1 MTLGSLSLKVGEK
14 TDSAPQIRRK
24 SAKIVV
30 KTAKKPVLREECAVR
45 PIERP
50 KRGEHPNS
58 LANLVHYEAGDILAS
73 INGTKGNEIKALK
86 AAMLNDN
93 AKAAAD
99 GNRIP
104 QLIRDALTIADKKP
118 QEALLK
124 LTIAEKAAKISG
136 ALPEQSPDA
145 KQKFELSGKLDNNLN
160 VHIEKV

>member
-1 MTLGSLSLKVGEK
+1 MTLIPAGKPKVNGKNDTKCLKN
-14 TDSAPQIRRK
+14 A
-24 SAKIVV
+24 V
-30 KTAKKPVLREECAVR
+30 KTAKKPILREKCAVR

-93 AKAAAD
+93 AKAAAE
-99 GNRIP
+99 GNRMP
-104 QLIRDALTIADKKP
+104 QLIRDALAIADEKP

-145 KQKFELSGKLDNNLN
+145 KQKFELSGKLDNKLE
-160 VHIEKV
+160 VEIKGV

>member
-1 MTLGSLSLKVGEK
+1 MTVIP
-14 TDSAPQIRRK
+14 AK
-24 SAKIVV
+24 SAKKLQKSTV
-30 KTAKKPVLREECAVR
+30 KTAKKPILREKCAVR

-93 AKAAAD
+93 AKAAAE
-99 GNRIP
+99 GNRMP
-104 QLIRDALTIADKKP
+104 QLIRDALAIADEKP

-145 KQKFELSGKLDNNLN
+145 KQKFELSGKLDNSLN

>member
-1 MTLGSLSLKVGEK
+1 MTVIP
-14 TDSAPQIRRK
+14 AK
-24 SAKIVV
+24 SAKNLQKSTV
-30 KTAKKPVLREECAVR
+30 KTAKKPILREKCAVR

-93 AKAAAD
+93 AKAAAE
-99 GNRIP
+99 GNRMP
-104 QLIRDALTIADKKP
+104 QLIRDALAIANEKP

>member
-1 MTLGSLSLKVGEK
+1 MTVIPAKKTGIKYKNDTKCLKN
-14 TDSAPQIRRK
+14 A
-24 SAKIVV
+24 V
-30 KTAKKPVLREECAVR
+30 KTAKKPILREKCA
-45 PIERP
+45 PISPISSP
-50 KRGEHPNS
+50 KREMNPKS
-58 LANLVHYEAGDILAS
+58 LENLTRYEAGDILARL
-73 INGTKGNEIKALK
+73 NGKKGSDTKALK

-93 AKAAAD
+93 AKAAAE

-104 QLIRDALTIADKKP
+104 QLIRDALAIADKKP
-118 QEALLK
+118 QDALLK

>member
-1 MTLGSLSLKVGEK
+1 MTVIPAKK
-14 TDSAPQIRRK
+14 TKNVTR
-24 SAKIVV
+24 
-30 KTAKKPVLREECAVR
+30 TAKKPILREKCE
-45 PIERP
+45 PISPISSP
-50 KRGEHPNS
+50 KREMNPKS
-58 LANLVHYEAGDILAS
+58 LENLTRYEAGDILARL
-73 INGTKGNEIKALK
+73 NGKKGSETKALK

-93 AKAAAD
+93 AKAAAE

-104 QLIRDALTIADKKP
+104 QLIRDALAIADKKP